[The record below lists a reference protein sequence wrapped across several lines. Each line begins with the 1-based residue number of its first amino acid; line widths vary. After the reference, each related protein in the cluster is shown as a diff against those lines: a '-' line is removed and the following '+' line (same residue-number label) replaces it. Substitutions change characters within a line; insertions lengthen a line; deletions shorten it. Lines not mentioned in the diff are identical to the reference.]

1 MILGLGT
8 DLVENHRIRQAL
20 DRFGDR
26 FLNRVYSEEEIQ
38 YSLSHEDPVPYLS
51 ARFAVKEAAI
61 KALNLTEQVGLSY
74 QDVQV
79 GGKVFGKKKLILSR
93 KARELADG
101 MGVNQFHIS
110 LSHTDGM
117 SMAVVILEG

>member
-79 GGKVFGKKKLILSR
+79 GGKVFANAQNYKKTTSWTR
-93 KARELADG
+93 
-101 MGVNQFHIS
+101 
-110 LSHTDGM
+110 
-117 SMAVVILEG
+117 